1 MLKNLLGAVALVAV
15 IAAGFLFTNGFGK
28 DGTIDTPIYVSAP
41 LSIRPN
47 IALDLPDKTTAPLRV
62 SNVASVSASS
72 PTVTS
77 KDTSVDQMMA
87 IILQDL
93 RNSNATTAP
102 AVTSRTEQQPDTN
115 QAITASATT
124 APKPLNNE
132 DLLQALVNRSLVSA
146 NVSDISRTVLSQT
159 SLDNAKRHK
168 VKRGESLATIA
179 IKYYGNKDGYKAIF
193 AANKAT
199 LKSPNRIRIGQ
210 VLLIPDL

>member
-1 MLKNLLGAVALVAV
+1 MLKNLLGAAALVAV

-28 DGTIDTPIYVSAP
+28 SDVVDTPTYITAP
-41 LSIRPN
+41 LSVK
-47 IALDLPDKTTAPLRV
+47 PDITFSLSAETDAPVHV
-62 SNVASVSASS
+62 SNVASVSASG
-72 PTVTS
+72 PTATP
-77 KDTSVDQMMA
+77 KDASVDQMMA

-93 RNSNATTAP
+93 RNSDATTAL
-102 AVTSRTEQQPDTN
+102 AVTSQTEQQADTN

-124 APKPLNNE
+124 APKPLDDE
-132 DLLQALVNRSLVSA
+132 DLLQALVNRSLISA

-179 IKYYGNKDGYKAIF
+179 IKYYGNKDDYKAIF
-193 AANKAT
+193 EANKAK
-199 LKSPNRIRIGQ
+199 LKSPDRIRIGQ

>member
-1 MLKNLLGAVALVAV
+1 MLKNLLGAAALVAV

-28 DGTIDTPIYVSAP
+28 SDVVDTPTYITAP
-41 LSIRPN
+41 LSVK
-47 IALDLPDKTTAPLRV
+47 PDITFSLSAETDAPLHV
-62 SNVASVSASS
+62 SNVASVSASG
-72 PTVTS
+72 PTATP
-77 KDTSVDQMMA
+77 KDASVDQMMA

-93 RNSNATTAP
+93 RNSGATTAP
-102 AVTSRTEQQPDTN
+102 AATSQTEQQSDTN
-115 QAITASATT
+115 QAAAT
-124 APKPLNNE
+124 APKPLDDE

-193 AANKAT
+193 EANKAK
-199 LKSPNRIRIGQ
+199 LKSPDRIRIGQ